1 MNLEATLGLA
11 RIGRLYP
18 SLILHGGTEETRR
31 EAALALA
38 RCLLCDAGPETPE
51 TVEAG
56 RRPCGKCR
64 HCKRIVWPNRKSDAF
79 HPDFLVLERDLKTAT
94 SVDATK
100 ALLRSAQV
108 TPFEASGQVFVITSA
123 ETLSGEAANA
133 LLKVLEEPPGKTS
146 RHFFLLA
153 PSQFDLLPTLRSRSL
168 ALFLGTG
175 PRPRGTELM
184 KTAEGFGRAL
194 ESYLQCRHSGELL
207 AAAGAL
213 KASGKWDDARARAP
227 WEHAAAAVLDY
238 ANSQPSQRNRRALLA
253 LASDLLEAP
262 RLRLRGIPADRILEG
277 CVSRRLAA
285 LPETRSCAP

>member
-11 RIGRLYP
+11 RTGRLYP
-18 SLILHGGTEETRR
+18 SLILHGGTEDTRR
-31 EAALALA
+31 EAVLVLA
-38 RCLLCDAGPETPE
+38 RCLLCVGDS
-51 TVEAG
+51 EAIEASQ
-56 RRPCGKCR
+56 RPCGKCR
-64 HCKRIVWPNRKSDAF
+64 HCKRIVWPDKKNDAF

-100 ALLRSAQV
+100 ALLRNAHV
-108 TPFEASGQVFVITSA
+108 TPFEASGQVFVIASA
-123 ETLSGEAANA
+123 QTLSGEAANA
-133 LLKVLEEPPGKTS
+133 LLKVLEGPPGKTS

-175 PRPRGTELM
+175 PRPRGEQLM
-184 KTAEGFGRAL
+184 KTTEGFGHAL
-194 ESYLQCRHSGELL
+194 ESYLQCHHSGELL
-207 AAAGAL
+207 AAAGVL
-213 KASGKWDDARARAP
+213 KASGRWDDPRARAP
-227 WEHAAAAVLDY
+227 WEHAAAAILDY
-238 ANSQPSQRNRRALLA
+238 ANSQPSPDTRRALLA

-285 LPETRSCAP
+285 LPDISSDPVR